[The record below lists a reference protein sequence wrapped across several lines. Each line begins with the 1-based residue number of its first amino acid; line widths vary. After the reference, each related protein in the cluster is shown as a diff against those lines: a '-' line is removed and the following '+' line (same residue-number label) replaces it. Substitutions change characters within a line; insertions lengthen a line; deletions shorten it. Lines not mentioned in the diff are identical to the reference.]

1 MIAPVISED
10 ELEGDFI
17 PTYWSLWFFYALFSL
32 LLAPVIGGIISIAWF
47 GWNIYRDFREDS
59 ST

>member
-1 MIAPVISED
+1 MISED

-17 PTYWSLWFFYALFSL
+17 PTHWSLWFIYALFSL
-32 LLAPVIGGIISIAWF
+32 LLAPVIGGTIAVVWF
-47 GWNIYRDFREDS
+47 GLNIYWDFREDS